1 MLNISRLIFVRSNC
15 NVFYCIVCSLY
26 VNVIKTIDG
35 FGGFLWVDV
44 VEQIDTMTEQVN
56 TFQNQVKK
64 LPKAL
69 KEWQA
74 FIDCKKTVDEFLE
87 ELPLFQQLAH
97 KSMRPR

>member
-1 MLNISRLIFVRSNC
+1 MYPGSNSRVFV
-15 NVFYCIVCSLY
+15 FCSLY

-56 TFQNQVKK
+56 TFQNMVKK